1 MKTKEFADRLRAMG
15 YIVVLDDGIFDIYD
29 NGNAV
34 ALVYEKELFR
44 LSLVRGKA
52 VNKSLFD
59 SCVEYAQTPLAER
72 EEEKRY
78 YLRYDVPPLLRAVQA
93 KPRYLYKRIY
103 DGYIDTSFSQTND
116 STFKTIFTES
126 EIAKM
131 DITGFCKEEVN

>member
-72 EEEKRY
+72 EEEKKY
-78 YLRYDVPPLLRAVQA
+78 QFKLSLPIGIESG
-93 KPRYLYKRIY
+93 IY
-103 DGYIDTSFSQTND
+103 GWLNQNTDTGEFKLSSRENTAEM
-116 STFKTIFTES
+116 KTIFTELEAS
-126 EIAKM
+126 QM
-131 DITGFCKEEVN
+131 DITGFDKIEVSND